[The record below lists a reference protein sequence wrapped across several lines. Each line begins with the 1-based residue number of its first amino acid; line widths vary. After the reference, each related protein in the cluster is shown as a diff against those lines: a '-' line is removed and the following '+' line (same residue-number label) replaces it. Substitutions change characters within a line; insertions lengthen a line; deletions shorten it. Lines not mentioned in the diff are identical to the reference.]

1 VVKRWTYQATTLTTA
16 ISLPSSNTVKISPLS
31 DGEGVITFDSAIIQK
46 PPQKIKVFSGGV
58 QQGFFESRFSQTP
71 PDLVVKFQL
80 IDIVAVILWLV
91 LRLHFVYQRQI
102 EG

>member
-1 VVKRWTYQATTLTTA
+1 VAQQDTRQAKTSRDEPSQEGGPTL
-16 ISLPSSNTVKISPLS
+16 IENY
-31 DGEGVITFDSAIIQK
+31 
-46 PPQKIKVFSGGV
+46 
-58 QQGFFESRFSQTP
+58 QTP

>member
-1 VVKRWTYQATTLTTA
+1 MTQNFIFNAFVSGQPLTTA

-58 QQGFFESRFSQTP
+58 QQGFFESRFS
-71 PDLVVKFQL
+71 
-80 IDIVAVILWLV
+80 
-91 LRLHFVYQRQI
+91 
-102 EG
+102 